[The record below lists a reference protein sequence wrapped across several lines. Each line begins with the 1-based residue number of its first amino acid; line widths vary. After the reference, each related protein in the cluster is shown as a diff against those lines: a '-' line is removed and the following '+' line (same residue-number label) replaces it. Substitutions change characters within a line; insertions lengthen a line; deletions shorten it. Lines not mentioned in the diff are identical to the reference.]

1 MARKPQIWLPEV
13 TYHCYSRCIE
23 LRNLLSEIWVKDMAV
38 EVLNITLEK
47 YNFQLIQVE
56 FVDNHFHFTI
66 RTVKGGENISRIMQY
81 IKARIA
87 ENYNRKMNRTG
98 PFWNERFKCKIIEHA
113 KNPFTYFINL
123 ALYMGYNSVTKGL
136 LKNPQDS
143 KYNTF
148 RIMVE
153 EDYIPPVKI
162 TFHPFFLSLGDTHSQ
177 RIQKFKVYEKAYRKR
192 LHMMQP
198 APSL

>member
-23 LRNLLSEIWVKDMAV
+23 LRNLLTEIWVKDMAV

-47 YNFQLIQVE
+47 YNFQLIQIE

-66 RTVKGGENISRIMQY
+66 RTLEGGENISRIMQY

-113 KNPFTYFINL
+113 KNPVTYFINL
-123 ALYMGYNSVTKGL
+123 ALYIGYNSVTKGL
-136 LKNPQDS
+136 FNNPRDS

-153 EDYIPPVKI
+153 DDYIPPVKI
-162 TFHPFFLSLGDTHSQ
+162 TCHPFFLSLGDTHLQ
-177 RIQKFKVYEKAYRKR
+177 RIQKFKGYEKAYRKR
-192 LHMMQP
+192 LYRLRP
-198 APSL
+198 APPL